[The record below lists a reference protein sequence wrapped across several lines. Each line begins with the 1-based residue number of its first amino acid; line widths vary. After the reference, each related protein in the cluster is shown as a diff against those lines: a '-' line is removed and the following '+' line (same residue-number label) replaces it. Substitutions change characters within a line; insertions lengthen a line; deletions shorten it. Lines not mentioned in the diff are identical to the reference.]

1 MKEILG
7 QLYCS
12 RECVYCNRGNSQKEV
27 LMSEMKQLLFNQIV
41 LNSEIVKIGD
51 YRSVAHFDLFQ
62 VVTVTF
68 RPVTKK
74 LHCHLW
80 TPKERPVLF

>member
-1 MKEILG
+1 
-7 QLYCS
+7 
-12 RECVYCNRGNSQKEV
+12 
-27 LMSEMKQLLFNQIV
+27 MSEMKQLLFNQIV
-41 LNSEIVKIGD
+41 LNNEIVKIGD

-80 TPKERPVLF
+80 TPKGRPVLF